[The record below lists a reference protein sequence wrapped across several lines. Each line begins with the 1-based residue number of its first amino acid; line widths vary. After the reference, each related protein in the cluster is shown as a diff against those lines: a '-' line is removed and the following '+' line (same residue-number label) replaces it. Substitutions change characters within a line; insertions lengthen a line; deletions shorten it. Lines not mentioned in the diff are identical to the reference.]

1 MSSPNLNQEQEKI
14 TFQLLKK
21 KHDEGFA
28 RFKQVQK
35 RHLIRKEIGKLLKI
49 YQNPDII
56 PKIGEFLVVS
66 KNSDFNPQK
75 VIGANVMGL
84 LDVHTLHRKY
94 IPAQKHSHRKYSKL
108 ASKAQGCAQIL
119 RYSH

>member
-1 MSSPNLNQEQEKI
+1 MSATNLNQEQEKI

-84 LDVHTLHRKY
+84 LDVRILYRKFIRAPKHFPPKCNKSPLKALECALTLR
-94 IPAQKHSHRKYSKL
+94 
-108 ASKAQGCAQIL
+108 
-119 RYSH
+119 